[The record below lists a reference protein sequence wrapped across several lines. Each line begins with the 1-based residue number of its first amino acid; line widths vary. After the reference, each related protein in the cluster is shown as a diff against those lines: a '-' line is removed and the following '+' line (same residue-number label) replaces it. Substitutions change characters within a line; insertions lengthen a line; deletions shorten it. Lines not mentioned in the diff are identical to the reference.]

1 MNIYSSIERDGYSN
15 LKQEGL
21 LMTVKTKSYIYQH
34 GTLGGLMQD
43 LMDGTEKIG
52 TLSNYGDF
60 GLGTLEGSNGEII
73 FLDGVIYHADET
85 GKINQLTGDE
95 LTPYAAVTNFESDEQ
110 FSLANSSDDTVKAAI
125 LEKVSHNLFAAVKI
139 EGTFKHMH
147 VRVAPKQEKPYPR
160 FVEIARHQPEF
171 EADDIA
177 GTIVG
182 FFTPNLFQGAAAAG
196 FHLHFISD
204 DRRFGGHVLDFE
216 LTDGKI
222 DLMELAEFRQH
233 FPTENADYLKNEI
246 KLDDITKDIEEA
258 E

>member
-1 MNIYSSIERDGYSN
+1 
-15 LKQEGL
+15 
-21 LMTVKTKSYIYQH
+21 MTVKTKSYIYQH

-52 TLSNYGDF
+52 ELLHYGDF
-60 GLGTLEGSNGEII
+60 GLGTLEGSNGEVII
-73 FLDGVIYHADET
+73 LDGVVYHADET
-85 GKINQLTGDE
+85 GLINQLTGDE
-95 LTPYAAVTNFESDEQ
+95 LTPYAAVTTFQTDED
-110 FSLANSSDDTVKAAI
+110 FSLAELSDKAVKDRI
-125 LEKVSHNLFAAVKI
+125 LEKISHNLFSAVKI
-139 EGTFKHMH
+139 SGTFKHMH

-171 EADDIA
+171 SADEIS

-204 DRRFGGHVLDFE
+204 DRQFGGHVLDFE
-216 LTDGKI
+216 LTEGKVE
-222 DLMELAEFRQH
+222 LMELAEFRQH
-233 FPTENADYLKNEI
+233 FPTENTDYLENEI
-246 KLDDITKDIEEA
+246 KLDDISKDIEEA

>member
-1 MNIYSSIERDGYSN
+1 MNI
-15 LKQEGL
+15 LKEKGI

-52 TLSNYGDF
+52 ALSDFGDF
-60 GLGTLEGSNGEII
+60 GLGTLEGSNGEVI
-73 FLDGVIYHADET
+73 FLDGVIYQADET
-85 GKINQLTGDE
+85 GRVNLLTGDE
-95 LTPYAAVTNFESDEQ
+95 LTPYAAVTNFESDEV
-110 FSLANSSDDTVKAAI
+110 FSLTTVSDDSVKKEI
-125 LEKVSHNLFAAVKI
+125 LEKISHNLFAAVKI

-160 FVEIARHQPEF
+160 FVEIARNQPEF
-171 EADDIA
+171 EADNIS

-182 FFTPNLFQGAAAAG
+182 FFTPGLFHGAAAAG

-204 DRRFGGHVLDFE
+204 DRQFGGHVLDFE
-216 LTDGKI
+216 LSNGKVE
-222 DLMELAEFRQH
+222 LMELAEFRQH
-233 FPTENADYLKNEI
+233 FPTENADYLTNEI
-246 KLDDITKDIEEA
+246 KLDEITKDIEEA